1 MQKTM
6 KKSTKLKREIQKL
19 EQLRDKQDVQI
30 DDVVLKKNRST
41 LDGEL
46 INLYLSYREDLCL
59 EIDLLLKELSNE
71 N

>member
-6 KKSTKLKREIQKL
+6 KKSTKLKREIRKL
-19 EQLRDKQDVQI
+19 EQIRDKQDVQI

-59 EIDLLLKELSNE
+59 EINLLLKELSNE

>member
-1 MQKTM
+1 M
-6 KKSTKLKREIQKL
+6 KKSTKLKREIRKL

-30 DDVVLKKNRST
+30 DDVVLKKNRTT

-59 EIDLLLKELSNE
+59 EIDLLLKELSND

>member
-1 MQKTM
+1 M

>member
-1 MQKTM
+1 M
-6 KKSTKLKREIQKL
+6 KKSTKLKREIRKL
-19 EQLRDKQDVQI
+19 EELRDKQDVQI

>member
-6 KKSTKLKREIQKL
+6 KKSTKLKREIRKL

-59 EIDLLLKELSNE
+59 EINLLLKELSNE

>member
-1 MQKTM
+1 M
-6 KKSTKLKREIQKL
+6 KKSTKLKREIRKL

>member
-6 KKSTKLKREIQKL
+6 KKSTKLKREIRKL

-59 EIDLLLKELSNE
+59 EIDLKLKELSNE

>member
-1 MQKTM
+1 M
-6 KKSTKLKREIQKL
+6 KKSTKLKREIRKL

-30 DDVVLKKNRST
+30 DDVVLKKNRT
-41 LDGEL
+41 ALDGEL

>member
-1 MQKTM
+1 MQTTM
-6 KKSTKLKREIQKL
+6 KKSTKLKREIRKL

-30 DDVVLKKNRST
+30 DDVVLKKNRTT

-46 INLYLSYREDLCL
+46 IKLYLSYREDLCL

>member
-1 MQKTM
+1 M
-6 KKSTKLKREIQKL
+6 KKSTRLKREIRKI

-41 LDGEL
+41 LDVEL

>member
-1 MQKTM
+1 MQKIM
-6 KKSTKLKREIQKL
+6 KKSTKLKREIRKL

-30 DDVVLKKNRST
+30 DDVVLKKNRTT

>member
-6 KKSTKLKREIQKL
+6 KKSTRLKREIRKI

-30 DDVVLKKNRST
+30 DDVVLKKNRTT

-46 INLYLSYREDLCL
+46 LGLYLSYREDLCL
-59 EIDLLLKELSNE
+59 EIDLKLKELSNE

>member
-6 KKSTKLKREIQKL
+6 KKSTKLKREIRKL
-19 EQLRDKQDVQI
+19 EELRDKQDVQI

>member
-1 MQKTM
+1 M
-6 KKSTKLKREIQKL
+6 KKSTKLKREIRKL
-19 EQLRDKQDVQI
+19 EQIRDKQDVQI

-59 EIDLLLKELSNE
+59 EIDLLLKELSND

>member
-1 MQKTM
+1 M
-6 KKSTKLKREIQKL
+6 KKSTKLKREIRKI

-30 DDVVLKKNRST
+30 DDVVLKKNRTT

>member
-1 MQKTM
+1 MQTTM
-6 KKSTKLKREIQKL
+6 KKSTKLKREIRKL

>member
-1 MQKTM
+1 M
-6 KKSTKLKREIQKL
+6 KKSTKLKREIRKL

-59 EIDLLLKELSNE
+59 EINLLLKELSNE

>member
-1 MQKTM
+1 MQTTM
-6 KKSTKLKREIQKL
+6 KKSTKLKREIRKL

-30 DDVVLKKNRST
+30 DDVVLKKNRTT

>member
-1 MQKTM
+1 MQTTM
-6 KKSTKLKREIQKL
+6 KKSTKLKREIRKL
-19 EQLRDKQDVQI
+19 EQIRDKQDVQI

-59 EIDLLLKELSNE
+59 EINLLLKELSNE

>member
-1 MQKTM
+1 M
-6 KKSTKLKREIQKL
+6 KKSTKLKREIRKL

-30 DDVVLKKNRST
+30 DDVVLKKNRTT

>member
-6 KKSTKLKREIQKL
+6 KKSTKLKREIRKL

-30 DDVVLKKNRST
+30 DDVVLKKNRTT

>member
-6 KKSTKLKREIQKL
+6 KKSTKLKREIRKL
-19 EQLRDKQDVQI
+19 EELRDKQDVQI

-46 INLYLSYREDLCL
+46 INLYFSYREDLCL

>member
-1 MQKTM
+1 M
-6 KKSTKLKREIQKL
+6 KKSTKLKREIRKL
-19 EQLRDKQDVQI
+19 EELRDKQDVQI
-30 DDVVLKKNRST
+30 DDVVLKKNRTT

>member
-1 MQKTM
+1 M
-6 KKSTKLKREIQKL
+6 KKSTKLKREIRKL
-19 EQLRDKQDVQI
+19 EQIRDKQDVQI

>member
-1 MQKTM
+1 M

-59 EIDLLLKELSNE
+59 EINLLLKELSNE